1 VSGSSENPRVA
12 LVTGSARGLGL
23 AVARAMRTRGDRVH
37 VVYRSSRA
45 EPPDLEREFAGRLH
59 RADLTVEAE
68 AARLVRAVVEQDRR
82 LDCVVHAVGEYVS
95 GPLEQASAAD
105 LARMLRSN
113 VESAFH
119 LMNAARPE
127 LRSARGQ
134 ALFFGCAGLEGL
146 RARRETAVYA
156 ASKSALLVLVR
167 AWALEE
173 ALFGVRVNM
182 LSPGLVPHAHAAG
195 DTLDPDRQARIPLG
209 RAGKPEDIASA
220 ALFLCSDAASHVTG
234 VDLEVA
240 GGWML

>member
-1 VSGSSENPRVA
+1 MT
-12 LVTGSARGLGL
+12 LVTGSARGLGS
-23 AVARAMRTRGDRVH
+23 AVARALRGRGDRVH
-37 VVYRSSRA
+37 VVYRTSQA
-45 EPPDLEREFAGRLH
+45 EVPQLEREFEGRVH
-59 RADLTVEAE
+59 RADLTVESE
-68 AARLVRAVVEQDRR
+68 VTRLVGAVVERDRR
-82 LDCVVHAVGEYVS
+82 LDCAVHAVGEYVS
-95 GPLEQASAAD
+95 GPLEAASAAS

-119 LMNAARPE
+119 LMNAARSE
-127 LRSARGQ
+127 LRRTHGT

-156 ASKSALLVLVR
+156 AAKSALLVLVR

-173 ALFGVRVNM
+173 ARFGVRVNM

-195 DTLDPDRQARIPLG
+195 DTLDPQRQARIPLG
-209 RAGKPEDIASA
+209 RAGRPEDIASA